1 MDTLERLR
9 ELHPDGAARLAHLNT
24 VASGVTDPQLLAL
37 CVTCADTMLQGA
49 SYDIPSELDAR
60 EVAALEFTEQFV
72 TSVGDVSDEQVQ
84 ALLEHLSPEEL
95 YGFIGAL
102 YVREMTRRVEL
113 VAGRVLR

>member
-1 MDTLERLR
+1 MDTLERVR
-9 ELHPDGAARLAHLNT
+9 ELHPDGAAQLAHLNT
-24 VASGVTDPQLLAL
+24 VASGVTDPELLEL
-37 CVTCADTMLQGA
+37 CLTCADTMLRGA
-49 SYDIPSELDAR
+49 PYDLPSGLAAR
-60 EVAALEFTEQFV
+60 ELSAIDFTEQFV

-113 VAGRVLR
+113 VAAQVLR